1 MPLRV
6 HVSIE
11 PDGDIR
17 AFPKV
22 HCTVM
27 WQCTALPVL
36 HVLIV
41 LSPTLRFLRASK
53 WLCKVLEIYLV
64 SRGLHTASDS
74 LLCVH

>member
-6 HVSIE
+6 RVSIE
-11 PDGDIR
+11 SDGDIR

-27 WQCTALPVL
+27 WQYTALPVL

-41 LSPTLRFLRASK
+41 LSPTL
-53 WLCKVLEIYLV
+53 VL
-64 SRGLHTASDS
+64 DS
-74 LLCVH
+74 

>member
-6 HVSIE
+6 RVSIE

-41 LSPTLRFLRASK
+41 LSPTL
-53 WLCKVLEIYLV
+53 VL
-64 SRGLHTASDS
+64 DS
-74 LLCVH
+74 